1 MKTPVK
7 TKSVKETQKSNN
19 LLKETTRNVRTKMN
33 RRDFIKALGL
43 GTVSALAVT
52 PLAKAVAAKKQ
63 NLNILFFTADDLNCD
78 SVGCFG
84 GKVPGLTP
92 NLDAFASEG
101 MRFENAHVT
110 VAICQPSRGVLATG
124 LYGHNSGIMGFM
136 HTERDIP
143 TIMQTL
149 RDAGYL
155 TGVLGKVGHS
165 TPHKDYKWDFVHD
178 QKELGS
184 GRDPGIY
191 YNYCEEFLARCR
203 REDKPFY
210 FMVNSHDPHRPYHIP
225 GKPIKGA
232 KEPSKTYRP
241 NEVAVPG
248 FVPDLPGVRG
258 ELSTYLNSVR
268 RLDDTFGRTMQ
279 ALKESG
285 FEKNTLVMF
294 LSDNGIA
301 IPFAKCNAYLA
312 STRTP
317 WIVRWPGVVKEGTVD
332 KQHFI
337 SGIDFFPTALEA
349 AGLPIPKGLD
359 GFSFLPLLKGGKQSG
374 RDKVFTQID
383 MKAGGDAVPM
393 RCVQDKRFGYIFSP
407 WADGKFW
414 YRNNNEGLTM
424 KAMVEAAKTS
434 PDIAQR
440 VKMFR
445 YRAAEELYDL
455 ANDPDCINNLMGKS
469 GYEDDLKK
477 MQGQLHNWM
486 RRTGDP
492 LLKAFENRNSPE
504 KLKAALVEIYGDN
517 YTRPAEKQPNAPRS
531 KKKSRNK
538 KPNK

>member
-1 MKTPVK
+1 MI
-7 TKSVKETQKSNN
+7 
-19 LLKETTRNVRTKMN
+19 N

-43 GTVSALAVT
+43 GAVSAWGAT
-52 PLAKAVAAKKQ
+52 SFSMAAGSKKRD
-63 NLNILFFTADDLNCD
+63 LNILFFTADDLNCD
-78 SVGCFG
+78 TVGCFG

-101 MRFENAHVT
+101 MRFENGHIT

-124 LYGHNSGIMGFM
+124 RYGHNSGIMGFM

-165 TPHKDYKWDFVHD
+165 TPHASYKWDFVHD
-178 QKELGS
+178 QRELGA
-184 GRDPGIY
+184 GRDPEIY
-191 YNYCEEFLARCR
+191 YGYCREFLARCR
-203 REDKPFY
+203 RENRPFY
-210 FMVNSHDPHRPYHIP
+210 LMVNSHDPHRPYHIP

-232 KEPSKTYRP
+232 KEPSKTYKP
-241 NEVAVPG
+241 DDVAVPG
-248 FVPDLPGVRG
+248 FVPDLPGVRE
-258 ELSTYLNSVR
+258 ELSYYLNSVR

-279 ALKESG
+279 ALEESG
-285 FEKNTLVMF
+285 FAESTLVMF

-317 WIVRWPGVVKEGTVD
+317 WIVRWPGVAKKGIADST
-332 KQHFI
+332 HFI
-337 SGIDFFPTALEA
+337 SGIDFFPTVLEA

-359 GFSFLPLLKGGKQSG
+359 GFSFLPLLKGEKQTG

-393 RCVQDKRFGYIFSP
+393 RCVQDKRYGYIFSP

-424 KAMVEAAKTS
+424 KAMVEAAGRR
-434 PDIAQR
+434 PDVAER
-440 VKMFR
+440 VRMFR

-455 ANDPDCINNLMGKS
+455 ENDPDCLKNLVGK
-469 GYEDDLKK
+469 
-477 MQGQLHNWM
+477 
-486 RRTGDP
+486 
-492 LLKAFENRNSPE
+492 
-504 KLKAALVEIYGDN
+504 
-517 YTRPAEKQPNAPRS
+517 PA
-531 KKKSRNK
+531 
-538 KPNK
+538 